1 MQRYNFFGEK
11 TTIQSFKIYNF
22 EFQYRKKLKTSCRI
36 YKKCLRIYKIFR
48 GGIFVASFVVFYSY
62 LCIRFMH
69 RQNMTDAERQL
80 LRTGETNI
88 HTPELGG

>member
-1 MQRYNFFGEK
+1 M
-11 TTIQSFKIYNF
+11 
-22 EFQYRKKLKTSCRI
+22 SCRI

-69 RQNMTDAERQL
+69 RQTLTDAERQL
-80 LRTGETNI
+80 LRTGEANI
-88 HTPELGG
+88 HTPELGGG